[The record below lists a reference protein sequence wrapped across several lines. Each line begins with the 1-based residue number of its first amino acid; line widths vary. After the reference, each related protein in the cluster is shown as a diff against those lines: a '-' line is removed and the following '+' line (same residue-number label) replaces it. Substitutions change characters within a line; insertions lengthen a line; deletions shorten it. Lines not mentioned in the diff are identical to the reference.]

1 MASLKKIIDADP
13 HNLEKCPFA
22 TQLAHISLG
31 NGEPRP
37 RLYCESIIAF
47 VCSKAGME
55 NLLNKTRSALLPPKA
70 IEYKG
75 NGDDDLYLGDFFYPY
90 QERLRKGR
98 KILFHQIKKY
108 KNQNI
113 EWAIGIHRYST
124 LKCDGKR
131 LYQGFDLEPR
141 ISSTRLKY
149 EDLFQAVRF
158 IEDICECSYRKRH
171 LHKAKFGDLYIE
183 VCMNVFAVNL
193 FKNIFNNAW

>member
-55 NLLNKTRSALLPPKA
+55 NLLNKTRSAPLPPKA

-75 NGDDDLYLGDFFYPY
+75 NGDDDLYLGDFFDPY
-90 QERLRKGR
+90 QERLRKVGKFYFIKSR
-98 KILFHQIKKY
+98 SIKIKI
-108 KNQNI
+108 
-113 EWAIGIHRYST
+113 
-124 LKCDGKR
+124 
-131 LYQGFDLEPR
+131 
-141 ISSTRLKY
+141 
-149 EDLFQAVRF
+149 
-158 IEDICECSYRKRH
+158 
-171 LHKAKFGDLYIE
+171 
-183 VCMNVFAVNL
+183 
-193 FKNIFNNAW
+193 